1 MKKIIIAFSLTML
14 GVAAMGQET
23 YDNAQLA
30 SKDLNGTARYV
41 GMGGAMEALGADIS
55 TMSSNPAGI
64 GLFRRSMISG
74 SFGFNSQSDAADI
87 GKRKTKAS
95 FDHAGFVHTMRSGR
109 NSYVNFGVSYTKSRN
124 FNQILTATGRLN
136 GASQN
141 KLSSMKNYRDY
152 YRLENHND
160 ELTSQWGNN
169 NYLDLPYNQVDYLYS
184 NALLNDVNSKL
195 ESMNLNGYNGGNY
208 LGDASGVLDAS
219 GKLRAAYYNADG
231 YDFFRGTSGYI
242 GEYNFNISGN
252 SRNRFYWGLTFGLY
266 DVNYSHA
273 SEYTE
278 RLLNNAQNPI
288 GTVKIADERTI
299 SGTGFDIKA
308 GVIFRPIEDSPFR
321 VGLYVH
327 TPTWYDLKTENRTTL
342 VSKLSDGYGKG
353 NRPTSRR
360 YDYKFYTPWRFGGSL
375 GYTVGKQLALGATY
389 EYADYTSCDLR
400 VNEGG
405 VYDYWGNY
413 YEESSRDQAMKG
425 NIKNVLKGVST
436 VKVGAEYKPMP
447 NLAVRLGYNY
457 VSPMYNK
464 NGYKDGTLN
473 SYSTY
478 YSSSTD
484 YTNWNA
490 TNRVTAGAGYTY
502 KKFSI
507 DLAYQYSRTT
517 GEFFPFMSYSDLDA
531 VNGDQNKYDSGYDNF
546 CDGQKVSNKHH
557 QLIFTLG
564 YRF

>member
-1 MKKIIIAFSLTML
+1 MT
-14 GVAAMGQET
+14 
-23 YDNAQLA
+23 
-30 SKDLNGTARYV
+30 
-41 GMGGAMEALGADIS
+41 
-55 TMSSNPAGI
+55 
-64 GLFRRSMISG
+64 SM
-74 SFGFNSQSDAADI
+74 Q
-87 GKRKTKAS
+87 
-95 FDHAGFVHTMRSGR
+95 VH
-109 NSYVNFGVSYTKSRN
+109 F
-124 FNQILTATGRLN
+124 
-136 GASQN
+136 
-141 KLSSMKNYRDY
+141 
-152 YRLENHND
+152 
-160 ELTSQWGNN
+160 
-169 NYLDLPYNQVDYLYS
+169 
-184 NALLNDVNSKL
+184 LLQ
-195 ESMNLNGYNGGNY
+195 Y
-208 LGDASGVLDAS
+208 
-219 GKLRAAYYNADG
+219 
-231 YDFFRGTSGYI
+231 
-242 GEYNFNISGN
+242 
-252 SRNRFYWGLTFGLY
+252 
-266 DVNYSHA
+266 
-273 SEYTE
+273 
-278 RLLNNAQNPI
+278 
-288 GTVKIADERTI
+288 
-299 SGTGFDIKA
+299 
-308 GVIFRPIEDSPFR
+308 
-321 VGLYVH
+321 
-327 TPTWYDLKTENRTTL
+327 KTENRTTL
-342 VSKLSDGYGKG
+342 VSKLADGCG
-353 NRPTSRR
+353 NGNKSTSGR

-375 GYTVGKQLALGATY
+375 GYTVGQHLALGATY
-389 EYADYTSCDLR
+389 EYADYSYSDIR

-490 TNRVTAGAGYTY
+490 TNRVTAGVGYTY

-557 QLIFTLG
+557 QLILTLG